1 MIDQIYIFK
10 KSYKVSSKMNDLEKE
25 ISKIKIIRVD
35 VDRKVKIIIKYV
47 PDTFPA
53 NPNPSYN
60 ILSICIN
67 K

>member
-10 KSYKVSSKMNDLEKE
+10 KSYKVSSKKNDLEKE

-47 PDTFPA
+47 PAALPA
-53 NPNPSYN
+53 RPNPSYK
-60 ILSICIN
+60 I
-67 K
+67 